1 MRIGIFTD
9 QYYPI
14 ISGVVVSI
22 KMLYEGLEKMGHKCY
37 IFTSLD
43 LEGHED
49 DPEIKSKDIINF
61 DGVHYPFPAARDY
74 KFTFRTKKCVKVIE
88 KYNLDIIHIQSEFS
102 IANIA
107 RAASKK
113 LNIPIV
119 HTLHTAWINY
129 ICTLFPKTDKI
140 IHPFW
145 VWVMKTLFTKPT
157 YKASTI
163 EILPTKKMI
172 PDLKD
177 YGIVGDDFEVMP
189 TGIELDRFLKKT
201 INQDDLDKLK
211 KKLGIENKFVYIF
224 VGRTA
229 PEKNIELLIKGFA
242 KAFKDNNDVRF
253 LIVGGGPS
261 LEGLKVLANELEVSD
276 KVVFT
281 GLVDWKLIP
290 VYYHLGD
297 VFLNASNS
305 ETQGLTYIEAL
316 ASGLPNIV
324 KKDLCIDGVVIDGEN
339 GFIFETEDEFVEK
352 IKYIFNHLELLQG
365 LKDNAIES
373 SLRFSKEEFSKQ
385 ALSIYEKAIIKYQ
398 EDNKKIAKRRKK

>member
-1 MRIGIFTD
+1 MRIGIFSD

-14 ISGVVVSI
+14 VSGVVTSI
-22 KMLYEGLEKMGHKCY
+22 KMLYEGLEKMGHKCF

-43 LEGHED
+43 LDEYKD
-49 DPEIKSKDIINF
+49 DPEIASKDIINF
-61 DGVHYPFPAARDY
+61 EGRHYPFPSAKEY
-74 KFTFRTKKCVKVIE
+74 KFTFKTKKCVKEIE

-102 IANIA
+102 ISNIA

-113 LNIPIV
+113 LHIPIV

-129 ICTLFPKTDKI
+129 ICTLFPRSDKF

-177 YGIVGDDFEVMP
+177 YGIVGDDFEIMP
-189 TGIELDRFLKKT
+189 TGIELDRFLKERFT
-201 INQDDLDKLK
+201 DNDILNLK
-211 KKLGIENKFVYIF
+211 KELNIENKFVFLF
-224 VGRTA
+224 VGRTSK
-229 PEKNIELLIKGFA
+229 EKNIEFLINGFA
-242 KAFKDNNDVRF
+242 KAFKDNDDVRF
-253 LIVGGGPS
+253 LIVGGGPV
-261 LEGLKVLANELEVSD
+261 LEDLKLLAKKLEVDD
-276 KVVFT
+276 KIIFT
-281 GLVDWKLIP
+281 GMIDWQVVPI
-290 VYYHLGD
+290 YYHLGD
-297 VFLNASNS
+297 IYLNASNS

-324 KKDLCIDGVVIDGEN
+324 KKDLCIDGVVIEGEN
-339 GFIFETEDEFVEK
+339 GYIFETEEEFIEK
-352 IKYIFNHLELLQG
+352 IKYINNHKETLQR
-365 LKDNAIES
+365 LKDNAIET
-373 SLRFSKEEFSKQ
+373 SLRFSKEEFAKN

-398 EDNKKIAKRRKK
+398 EDHKKIAKKKNK

>member
-9 QYYPI
+9 QYYPFV
-14 ISGVVVSI
+14 SGVVTSI

-43 LEGHED
+43 LKDYED
-49 DPEIKSKDIINF
+49 DPEITSKDIINF
-61 DGVHYPFPAARDY
+61 DGVHYPFPAAKDY
-74 KFTFRTKKCVKVIE
+74 KFTFRLKKCVKIVE
-88 KYNLDIIHIQSEFS
+88 QYDLDIIHVQSEFS

-129 ICTLFPKTDKI
+129 ICTLFPKSDKI

-189 TGIELDRFLKKT
+189 TGIELDRFIKDRVDQETIEKTRKELK
-201 INQDDLDKLK
+201 L
-211 KKLGIENKFVYIF
+211 ENKFVF
-224 VGRTA
+224 LNVGRTA
-229 PEKNIELLIKGFA
+229 PEKNIELLIDGYT
-242 KAFKDNNDVRF
+242 KAFKDNDNVRF

-261 LEGLKVLANELEVSD
+261 LEDLKKKTEELGMQD
-276 KVVFT
+276 KIIFT
-281 GLVDWKLIP
+281 GLVDWKIVP

-297 VFLNASNS
+297 IFLNASNS

-316 ASGLPNIV
+316 AAGLPNIV
-324 KKDLCIDGVVIDGEN
+324 KKDLCIDGVVIEGEN
-339 GFIFETEDEFVEK
+339 GFIFENEAEYIQK
-352 IKYIFNHLELLQG
+352 IKYVVEHPEIMQA
-365 LKDNAIES
+365 LKDKAIET
-373 SLRFSKEEFSKQ
+373 SLRFSKEEFAKQ
-385 ALSIYEKAIIKYQ
+385 ALSIYEKAIAKYK
-398 EDNKKIAKRRKK
+398 ENNKKIAKKKKK